1 MENQRENQREKL
13 LELIQQNIQLTN
25 TDIETK
31 IIELEL
37 QNALLLQQPK
47 EEVIKEEIRV
57 YKINDEPLL
66 YMRRIKCN
74 NKNEQ
79 IKPFKVFP
87 LYKDG
92 KETFQKIK
100 SMLNGK
106 LKKNDKIVRGNQVRC
121 DFDRLE
127 EVINRCNQQ

>member
-1 MENQRENQREKL
+1 MEKL

-37 QNALLLQQPK
+37 QNALLLQEPK
-47 EEVIKEEIRV
+47 EDVRKEEIIKEEIRV

-92 KETFQKIK
+92 KETFKKQKVCQ
-100 SMLNGK
+100 MVN
-106 LKKNDKIVRGNQVRC
+106 
-121 DFDRLE
+121 
-127 EVINRCNQQ
+127 